1 MKDIPSGPSPKIRT
15 PFHVPSRR
23 GVRMVLS
30 AQVCGLISSHSAGDS
45 GFSPH
50 PSASV
55 ANSPLICDL
64 ICSQGFEHHL
74 YDVTSSIYFS
84 TQVIS
89 PKP

>member
-1 MKDIPSGPSPKIRT
+1 MCHLD
-15 PFHVPSRR
+15 
-23 GVRMVLS
+23 VRMVPS

-50 PSASV
+50 PSAAV

-64 ICSQGFEHHL
+64 IYSHGSKHHL
-74 YDVTSSIYFS
+74 YGVTSSIYFCS
-84 TQVIS
+84 QVIS